1 MIIKISTWIQL
12 AALAVVIIYLAL
24 SAPPSFDRSVTIIGL
39 LIVLGLIV
47 VLDRNRATGI
57 ERLSRWRGALE
68 AYNNLIDEYD
78 TRARDPSDPLRD
90 CLKSIAQ
97 ELRRTRDSLKRIAKL

>member
-12 AALAVVIIYLAL
+12 AALAIVIIYLAL
-24 SAPPSFDRSVTIIGL
+24 SAPASFDRTVTIVGL
-39 LIVLGLIV
+39 LIVIALIV

-68 AYNNLIDEYD
+68 AYNNLIDEYE
-78 TRARDPSDPLRD
+78 TRARDPADPLRD
-90 CLKSIAQ
+90 CLKSVAQ
-97 ELRRTRDSLKRIAKL
+97 ELTRTRNTLKRIAKL